1 MFIRYLL
8 IFFHAPILIYRSV
21 LTQLKKRCCDS
32 SVREFGTRHR
42 RGHCDVFFFFLF
54 VKYVLSLLP
63 PLLCVFAVFA
73 LTWGTSVVFLFLL
86 SSVRKRKQCECLRA
100 RYFYSFCYLP
110 TSRTKHSRK
119 QTHSWTVQTTAQC
132 TVLTARLLCARM
144 VRMICLQT
152 CSCDEVLVA
161 SRCYIV
167 RAGALL
173 LFPFCR

>member
-1 MFIRYLL
+1 MPL
-8 IFFHAPILIYRSV
+8 V
-21 LTQLKKRCCDS
+21 
-32 SVREFGTRHR
+32 V
-42 RGHCDVFFFFLF
+42 HCDVFIFFFLF

-63 PLLCVFAVFA
+63 SLLCVFAVFA

-100 RYFYSFCYLP
+100 WYFYSFCYLP

-119 QTHSWTVQTTAQC
+119 QTHLWTVQTTAQC
-132 TVLTARLLCARM
+132 TVLTALLLWARM
-144 VRMICLQT
+144 VRMICLHT

-161 SRCYIV
+161 SRYYIV

-173 LFPFCR
+173 LFLFADKAVVACILVFVFEMQEVGFRQKCRWQNFRYSMVCTD